1 MLRRGRQRT
10 QRIIIKNLEVRIKNL
25 EFCGSS
31 WMQSVLNILEAR
43 ISEVMDEVSGQTGC
57 VALVRPATDA
67 RFGDYQVNGVMP
79 LAKKLKTNPSEL
91 AQKIVAK
98 LRPCELNLFNQLDQN
113 DTKLN
118 FATTGK
124 LGDICQTPEIAG
136 AGFINLRLK
145 TDFVVDNLLQISRA
159 SENFGIEKVEKPKTI
174 VVDFSGP
181 NIAKEMHVGHLRSTI
196 IGDCICRLLEF
207 EGHKVIRQNHIG
219 DWGTALGKV
228 ILGLWHMC
236 MAEKHG
242 GKPYYEND
250 IEDLKIYANNKQELK
265 NVCNRIYIRHEED
278 WEEDFIDKRGDGNK
292 RFGPFLNDLKN
303 KGDSKIWENI
313 TILYQYVNLLEESL
327 VGLGLMTLTRVKKKS
342 YNNNKENFEYI
353 SIPYET
359 LSRHITAMLQKID
372 DKDNEQEK
380 NAWTLVRRISIR
392 YCQKVYKRLNVKLKS
407 KDIRGESYYRRKKRL
422 VSVVE
427 DLRKAGLA
435 MESEGAVC
443 VFPEGFKTK
452 EGKPLPFIIQKSDEA
467 YLYQT
472 TDLAA
477 LRYRVT
483 GIEYERKTYKADEI
497 IYVTDARQKQHF
509 QMLFEVAKM
518 AGWDIKQRT
527 EDPSSPKGLRGAGGG
542 QNKECRTENAECRK
556 EDGGQRTE
564 FVHVTFGSVLG
575 EDGKPLKTRS
585 GENVKLKELLDEAI
599 ERARKVVEEKNP
611 GLSEDEKKSI
621 ANAVGIGAVK
631 YADYT
636 NNRTSDY
643 IFSFDKMLAME
654 GNTAPYMQYAY
665 ARIRSIER
673 KAGERNIDIERELAG
688 IKTLSITE
696 PSEIDLAKYLIRYG
710 EAVSSSAGDY
720 RPNYLTAYLYD
731 LAQKFSSF
739 YNDCPVLDASAD
751 KRPTRLLL
759 CDLTARTIEH
769 GLHNLLG
776 IEVIEQM

>member
-1 MLRRGRQRT
+1 
-10 QRIIIKNLEVRIKNL
+10 
-25 EFCGSS
+25 
-31 WMQSVLNILEAR
+31 MQSILNILETR
-43 ISEVMDEVSGQTGC
+43 ISKVLDEVSGQKGC
-57 VALVRPATDA
+57 SALVRPATDA

-79 LAKKLKTNPSEL
+79 LAKKLKINPGEL
-91 AQKIVAK
+91 AKKILAK
-98 LRPCELNLFNQLDQN
+98 LKPCEPNLFNQLDQN

-124 LGDICQTPEIAG
+124 LSDICQTPEIAG

-159 SENFGIEKVEKPKTI
+159 SENFGIEQVEPPKTI
-174 VVDFSGP
+174 VVDFSAP

-207 EGHKVIRQNHIG
+207 QGNNVIRQNHIG

-236 MAEKHG
+236 MAEKRG

-250 IEDLKIYANNKQELK
+250 IEDLKLYAKNKQELK
-265 NVCNRIYIRHEED
+265 NVCNRIHRRHEED
-278 WEEDFIDKRGDGNK
+278 WEEDFIEWRGDGK
-292 RFGPFLNDLKN
+292 KHFGPFLSDLKN
-303 KGDSKIWENI
+303 RGDSKIWEKI

-342 YNNNKENFEYI
+342 YNNSKFLFEYI

-359 LSRHITAMLQKID
+359 LSRHITSMMQKID

-380 NAWTLVRRISIR
+380 KAWALVRRISIR
-392 YCQKVYKRLNVKLKS
+392 YCQKIYKRLNVKLKS
-407 KDIRGESYYRRKKRL
+407 KDIRGESYYRKRKRL
-422 VSVVE
+422 VLVVK

-435 MESEGAVC
+435 TESEGAIC

-452 EGKPLPFIIQKSDEA
+452 EGDPLPFIIQKSDEA
-467 YLYQT
+467 YLYAT

-483 GIEYERKTYKADEI
+483 GIKYEGETYKVDEI

-509 QMLFEVAKM
+509 QMLFKVAEM
-518 AGWDIKQRT
+518 ANWAKQ
-527 EDPSSPKGLRGAGGG
+527 EMLH
-542 QNKECRTENAECRK
+542 
-556 EDGGQRTE
+556 
-564 FVHVTFGSVLG
+564 HVMFGSVLG

-611 GLSEDEKKSI
+611 GLSEDEKKKI

-665 ARIRSIER
+665 ARVRSIQR
-673 KAGERNIDIERELAG
+673 KGRDKGIEVDKEIGGLKA
-688 IKTLSITE
+688 ILLTE
-696 PSEIDLAKYLIRYG
+696 PSELDLAKHLIRYG
-710 EAVSSSAGDY
+710 EAVSSAVIDY

-759 CDLTARTIEH
+759 CDLTAKTIEH